1 MTSAACPTPLGR
13 SARRASRLA
22 AASLIVLALAACER
36 VGGLAPVVNMGSGST
51 PDSAS
56 GSIMVQKGD
65 SAYTVA
71 RRHNV
76 PLRDLIEANRLS
88 PPYKLEA
95 GQRLVLPTARQY
107 IVQRGD
113 TLYGISRMNNVDVS
127 ELTRLNGL
135 TPPYAVQAGQ
145 ALRLPGAD
153 SRPPTG
159 APDIKAPATGAMVAE
174 APSSATTTAPTVG
187 RGSGRSS
194 IQAAELTPP
203 GGSSP
208 GGSSSAPAPAPAP
221 APAVVESP
229 PSPAGGGVVSAPI
242 PLTKPSTGVGATA
255 APAASA
261 SETEP
266 SYQPGQ
272 GPVSLRAPSHKPDVV
287 ADSAPQTAAA
297 PPVHAVPASP
307 MAPTP
312 PNLPA
317 GRNAAPAEPPP
328 SEVAAVPPPPS
339 KPDFGK
345 ADAVKPDAKP
355 TESKTAEAK
364 PDAAPPPRG
373 GARFLWPVKGRLIS
387 GYGPKPD
394 GLHNDGLNI
403 AASKGAAVV
412 AADNGVVAYA
422 GNELRGFGNLLL
434 LKHADGWITA
444 YAHLDRIEVERGATV
459 KRGQTVGR
467 VGQTGSVTSPQLH
480 FELRKGS
487 QAVDP
492 TGQMDRKPVS
502 EGAFRDGPPGPG

>member
-13 SARRASRLA
+13 PTRRAVRLA

-36 VGGLAPVVNMGSGST
+36 VGGLAPVVNMGSGSA
-51 PDSAS
+51 PDSAG
-56 GSIMVQKGD
+56 GSITVQKGD

-71 RRHNV
+71 RRYNV

-135 TPPYAVQAGQ
+135 TAPFAVQAGQ

-153 SRPPTG
+153 NRPATG
-159 APDIKAPATGAMVAE
+159 APDIKAPVTGAMVAE
-174 APSSATTTAPTVG
+174 APSSATTAAPSSG
-187 RGSGRSS
+187 RGAGRSS
-194 IQAAELTPP
+194 IQAAELAPPSVAAPTQLAPSAPEAADSAPPP
-203 GGSSP
+203 G
-208 GGSSSAPAPAPAP
+208 
-221 APAVVESP
+221 
-229 PSPAGGGVVSAPI
+229 PSGGVAGAPI
-242 PLTKPSTGVGATA
+242 PLTKPSMGASA
-255 APAASA
+255 APAPGA
-261 SETEP
+261 SESEMA
-266 SYQPGQ
+266 YQPGQ
-272 GPVSLRAPSHKPDVV
+272 GPTNLRAPSHKPETT
-287 ADSAPQTAAA
+287 ADAAA
-297 PPVHAVPASP
+297 SSVQAAPAVSA
-307 MAPTP
+307 ATPTP

-317 GRNAAPAEPPP
+317 GRNAAPAEAPPT
-328 SEVAAVPPPPS
+328 EIAGVPPPPS
-339 KPDFGK
+339 KPDFAK
-345 ADAVKPDAKP
+345 TDPAKP
-355 TESKTAEAK
+355 EAKPAEAK

>member
-1 MTSAACPTPLGR
+1 MISAMCPAPTLGR
-13 SARRASRLA
+13 PTRRVARLA

-36 VGGLAPVVNMGSGST
+36 IGGLAPVVNMGSGST

-56 GSIMVQKGD
+56 GTIMVQKGD
-65 SAYTVA
+65 SAYTIA
-71 RRHNV
+71 RRYNV

-88 PPYKLEA
+88 PPYKLEV
-95 GQRLVLPTARQY
+95 GQRLTLPTARQY

-127 ELTRLNGL
+127 ELTRLNNL
-135 TPPYAVQAGQ
+135 TAPFAVKAGQ

-153 SRPPTG
+153 NRPATG
-159 APDIKAPATGAMVAE
+159 GPDLNAPATGTVVAD
-174 APSSATTTAPTVG
+174 APSPETRNPPPSG
-187 RGSGRSS
+187 RGAGRSS
-194 IQAAELTPP
+194 IQAAELAPP
-203 GGSSP
+203 GAAAPTQLAPSP
-208 GGSSSAPAPAPAP
+208 TAGEP
-221 APAVVESP
+221 P
-229 PSPAGGGVVSAPI
+229 PSPGASGNGVGAPI
-242 PLTKPSTGVGATA
+242 PLTKPSMGAGV
-255 APAASA
+255 
-261 SETEP
+261 SEPEVV
-266 SYQPGQ
+266 YQPGQ
-272 GPVSLRAPSHKPDVV
+272 EPTNLRAPSHKPETTTDAVPPIQ
-287 ADSAPQTAAA
+287 AAPAATSAP
-297 PPVHAVPASP
+297 
-307 MAPTP
+307 PTP
-312 PNLPA
+312 PSLPA
-317 GRNAAPAEPPP
+317 GRNATPAETP
-328 SEVAAVPPPPS
+328 STEVAAVPPPPS

-345 ADAVKPDAKP
+345 ADAAKP
-355 TESKTAEAK
+355 AETK

-492 TGQMDRKPVS
+492 TGQMDHRKQVS